1 MSKKICFRSVLLF
14 TIAVFSNASFGQA
27 NKPVVTRQPIAVDS
41 SFFATLNATPK
52 HFASNRMS
60 PEGNAA
66 TRQQPLRIVSI
77 PTFSSSFTFGG
88 QNFPFSIVGRAP
100 QAGGTTV
107 IPTTLVPMSFFFD
120 EFVDQNGNNI
130 TIDTAAISDEIKN
143 SPLFEKS
150 PFSTGNT
157 QFNDAMQR
165 AEFFNLINTKRDE
178 NDGDGSWHTL
188 LTTPKTLIPVT
199 VEVPVGSAVLFQAP
213 DGNILALIDINFIS
227 SQLNTLLQTEGVT
240 VDTAPIFL
248 TRNAIYGNFVG
259 GNPVSCCIGGFHSAF
274 ETKRSGNKIFVQ
286 TFAFATSLDSD
297 LSSFI
302 FGDPALFADVNALSH
317 EMAELINDP
326 FVNNITPNYQ
336 IPGAPPGVCQNVLE
350 TGDVV
355 ENLPNDSVA
364 ITVDGFTYHP
374 QTEGLLQWFEGKT
387 PSDAIGGAYS
397 YPDTTKLVSPFTPC
411 PQ

>member
-1 MSKKICFRSVLLF
+1 MSRKICFRSVLLF
-14 TIAVFSNASFGQA
+14 TLAVFINASFGQA

-41 SFFATLNATPK
+41 SFFATLNAAPK
-52 HFASNRMS
+52 YFASNRMS

-77 PTFSSSFTFGG
+77 PTFNSSFTFGG
-88 QNFPFSIVGRAP
+88 QTFPFTIAGHAP
-100 QAGGTTV
+100 KAGGTTV

-130 TIDTAAISDEIKN
+130 TIDAEAISGEIKN

-150 PFSTGNT
+150 QFSTGNT
-157 QFNDAMQR
+157 QFNDAIQR
-165 AEFFNLINTKRDE
+165 AEFFNLINHDGNNDRD
-178 NDGDGSWHTL
+178 DSWHTL
-188 LTTPKTLIPVT
+188 LTTPKTLVPVT
-199 VEVPVGSAVLFQAP
+199 IEVPAGSAVVIQVP
-213 DGNILALIDINFIS
+213 NGKVLALIDINFIS

-248 TRNAIYGNFVG
+248 TRNAVYGDFNA
-259 GNPVSCCIGGFHSAF
+259 GNPLDCCIGGFHTAF
-274 ETKRSGNKIFVQ
+274 ETKQAGNKIFVQ

-297 LSSFI
+297 VAGQL

-397 YPDTTKLVSPFTPC
+397 YPDTTKLVTPFTPC
-411 PQ
+411 PR